1 MKLTKYEKEAIVR
14 SIMQDVP
21 TKPDHLLRAEIQAA
35 FVAGMSD
42 LIKKVYKTHPKA
54 LKTESV
60 SSWDSVLSYRT
71 DFIVGDADV
80 NKVMAPFKE
89 QKKARDD
96 AYNKLSAA
104 VNGCNTLAQLK
115 KLLPEFISYFPS
127 ETEPTKNLPAV
138 ANMVA
143 ELSKLGWPKSKTKT
157 STPAK

>member
-1 MKLTKYEKEAIVR
+1 MKLTKYEKDAIVR

-21 TKPDHLLRAEIQAA
+21 TKPDNVLRAEMQAA

-42 LIKKVYKTHPKA
+42 PVKKMYKTHPKA

-60 SSWDSVLSYRT
+60 SSWDSPLSYRT
-71 DFIVGDADV
+71 DFIVGDA
-80 NKVMAPFKE
+80 KVVEVMEPFSK
-89 QKKARDD
+89 QKKERDD
-96 AYNKLSAA
+96 AHNKLSAA

-143 ELSKLGWPKSKTKT
+143 DLSKLGWPKSKTET

>member
-1 MKLTKYEKEAIVR
+1 MKLTKYEKEAIIR

-21 TKPDHLLRAEIQAA
+21 TKPDNVLRAEMQTA

-42 LIKKVYKTHPKA
+42 VIKKLYKTHPKA

-60 SSWDSVLSYRT
+60 SSWDSGLSYRT
-71 DFIVGDADV
+71 EFIVGDADV
-80 NKVMAPFKE
+80 NKAMIPFKA
-89 QKKARDD
+89 QKEAKDSAQS
-96 AYNKLSAA
+96 KLSAA
-104 VNGCNTLAQLK
+104 INGCSTLAQLK

-143 ELSKLGWPKSKTKT
+143 DLSKLGWPKGKTK
-157 STPAK
+157 

>member
-1 MKLTKYEKEAIVR
+1 MKLTKYEKEAIIR

-21 TKPDHLLRAEIQAA
+21 TKLDNVLKAEMQAA

-42 LIKKVYKTHPKA
+42 VIKKLYKTHPKA

-60 SSWDSVLSYRT
+60 SGWDSGLSYRT
-71 DFIVGDADV
+71 EFIVGDADV
-80 NKVMAPFKE
+80 NKAMIPFKA
-89 QKKARDD
+89 QKEAKDSAQS
-96 AYNKLSAA
+96 KLSAA
-104 VNGCNTLAQLK
+104 INGCSTLAQLK

-143 ELSKLGWPKSKTKT
+143 DLSKLGWPKGGK
-157 STPAK
+157 A